1 MKESISHF
9 ELLSKPIKC
18 RLCPGE
24 QEWKL
29 QNNIITTKMLQN
41 NLSKGHKE
49 EQYFLLDGDDVGRD
63 RNLHLFW
70 EFLKTFSPD
79 GDSTL

>member
-1 MKESISHF
+1 MKESISHL
-9 ELLSKPIKC
+9 ELLSKPLEC

-49 EQYFLLDGDDVGRD
+49 KQYFLLDGDNVGRN
-63 RNLHLFW
+63 RQ
-70 EFLKTFSPD
+70 EPSPFLGILKNN
-79 GDSTL
+79 